1 MALPQN
7 SIPYGMRQI
16 KLTKFTDDTA
26 TAYAASSIPLPYSQ
40 TLTFADTEDFAEM
53 RGDDSLVTV
62 HGQGTVVD
70 WELEAGG
77 ISLEAYAAMAGGEVT
92 TGGVAGST
100 YKKLTKYTTDNS
112 ITSRYTRPF
121 FKAEGRAISDSGGD
135 FHIVLYRA
143 RATDDIKGELKDGE
157 FWTTG
162 AKGQG
167 LGSFVPA
174 DLNKAYDLVMNEQQV
189 LIP

>member
-1 MALPQN
+1 MALPTTA
-7 SIPYGMRQI
+7 IPYGLRQV
-16 KLTKFTDDTA
+16 KLTAFTDATA
-26 TAYAASSIPLPYSQ
+26 TVYNASSVALPYNQ
-40 TLTFADTEDFAEM
+40 TLTFADTENFSEL

-62 HGQGTVVD
+62 HGQGTVVN

-77 ISLEAYAAMAGGEVT
+77 ISMDAYAVLAGGEVT
-92 TGGVAGST
+92 TTGVTPNIS
-100 YKKLTKYTTDNS
+100 KKLTKYTTHANQNFQ
-112 ITSRYTRPF
+112 TRPY

-135 FHIVLYRA
+135 FHIVLYRC
-143 RATDDIKGELKDGE
+143 RATDDVKGELKDGE

-174 DLNKAYDLVMNEQQV
+174 DLNKAYDFIHNESPV
-189 LIP
+189 VVI